1 MTQHPPPGVQ
11 PERINLNDKAT
22 TDAWSKKLNAS
33 WEQLREA
40 VAAVGDKVTNVEK
53 HLKGRSG
60 PPSVKPVYRTEYKP
74 LIKTFTQ
81 IRPLLQSIT
90 WTTTTSFPNP

>member
-1 MTQHPPPGVQ
+1 MNHPHPPPGVQ

-22 TDAWSKKLNAS
+22 TEAWTKKLNAT

-40 VAAVGDKVTNVEK
+40 VAAVGDKATNVEQ

-60 PPSVKPVYRTEYKP
+60 HAAPGRFTE
-74 LIKTFTQ
+74 LG
-81 IRPLLQSIT
+81 
-90 WTTTTSFPNP
+90 TSR